1 MGTRASIF
9 IEYGD
14 NAVLQLPQ
22 VEFDGYPQGLGKTI
36 DSLQDVSAVM
46 SYVINTVFQYK
57 KNGRSLPE
65 HPVKF
70 IYQDFDKVLDDWLDR
85 TDSNYVYVY
94 IRDRWLVAKV
104 RKESPLKFY
113 PLTSLL
119 NGDFDDKVDEW
130 MDPVLRKKEEV
141 PVAPT
146 VTYDSIKKKIRHVDY
161 WESPSGKATVCE
173 LTLENGFTV
182 RGESAVV
189 CKENF
194 KKDVSRKIAYDNAV
208 DKLWVLEG
216 YLLQEILY
224 QASKK
229 IKEDD

>member
-1 MGTRASIF
+1 MPTRATVF

-14 NAVLQLPQ
+14 NNAICQLPQ
-22 VEFDGYPQGLGKTI
+22 LIYDGYPQSLGKAI
-36 DSLQDVSAVM
+36 NSLKDISAVT
-46 SYVINTVFQYK
+46 SYVLEEVYRSNDK
-57 KNGRSLPE
+57 KNDARPALI
-65 HPVKF
+65 F
-70 IYQDFDKVLDDWLDR
+70 YQGIRKVLNDWRQR
-85 TDSNYVYVY
+85 TDSDYVY
-94 IRDRWLVAKV
+94 IYTQDEWLVSKV
-104 RKESPLKFY
+104 RKEGPFKFY
-113 PLTSLL
+113 PLTPLL
-119 NGDFDDKVDEW
+119 NGEYSEEIDMW
-130 MDPVLRKKEEV
+130 LDPVLYGKKEE
-141 PVAPT
+141 PAAPT
-146 VTYDSIKKKIRHVDY
+146 ITYESIKKKIRNVQY

-194 KKDVSRKIAYDNAV
+194 KKDVGRKIAYDNAV
-208 DKLWVLEG
+208 DKIWALEG

>member
-1 MGTRASIF
+1 MGTRATVF
-9 IEYGD
+9 MEYGD
-14 NAVLQLPQ
+14 NAICQLPQ
-22 VEFDGYPQGLGKTI
+22 LLYDGYPQTLGKVI
-36 DSLQDVSAVM
+36 NSLQDLSAVTEH
-46 SYVINTVFQYK
+46 VIKEVYQQNDK
-57 KNGRSLPE
+57 KHDRAAL
-65 HPVKF
+65 
-70 IYQDFDKVLDDWLDR
+70 ILYQDIRKVLDVWKQR

-94 IRDRWLVAKV
+94 TRGEWLVSKV
-104 RKESPLKFY
+104 RKDGPFKFY
-113 PLTSLL
+113 PLTPLF
-119 NGDFDDKVDEW
+119 NGEYSDEIDMW
-130 MDPVLRKKEEV
+130 LDPVLCEKKEE
-141 PVAPT
+141 PAAPT
-146 VTYDSIKKKIRHVDY
+146 ITYESIKKKIRNVQY

-194 KKDVSRKIAYDNAV
+194 KKDVGRKIAYDNAV
-208 DKLWVLEG
+208 DKIWALEG